1 MPMRVL
7 VVLLAGQAM
16 ATMDQ
21 SILAVAAPSLRVD
34 LHPSDAQL
42 QLVVAMYT
50 LAFAALVVIGA
61 RLGDVVGRRRAFLTG
76 LVAFMVASLAGGL
89 APSPAFLIVARAV
102 QGAAAALMTP
112 QVLSIIQLQFAGERR
127 ARAIGAYSLIL
138 AVGVAAGQVIGGLLV
153 GAELLDDAWR
163 PALLLNAPVGVA
175 VLLAARRGLPAVQGD
190 PHRRLDFAGSAVLA
204 LALLALVLPL
214 TFGRDADWPP
224 WVWPSLAACA
234 LALWGFVKL
243 ERRMRASGRDPLFDL
258 DVLCIRGVAAGVGAV
273 LLVMAC
279 YAGFLLALTLHL
291 QEALRFTPLRAGLT
305 FAAYAG
311 GFAVASLT
319 WTRAGTAA
327 RNRLPIAGP
336 LLMGAAFLGVGL
348 VAARGGWPV
357 AVTTP
362 LLFIG
367 GVGHACAYSPLASR
381 LTTLVRA
388 DQASDLSGLIL
399 TATLVGTTSGAATFL
414 GVYLSLAAQGSP
426 HALLVTTA
434 VLAAA
439 LLMTAI
445 CALCALEGSPWRPF
459 ARRRSSTRAPR
470 TYGTPCATGAPC
482 TSDSCAD
489 SRSTAASTAPTG
501 S

>member
-1 MPMRVL
+1 MRVL
-7 VVLLAGQAM
+7 FVLLAGQAM

-21 SILAVAAPSLRVD
+21 SILAVAAPSLRVE
-34 LHPSDAQL
+34 LHASDAQL

-50 LAFAALVVIGA
+50 LAFAALVIIGA

-76 LVAFMVASLAGGL
+76 LVAFTLASLAGGL
-89 APSPAFLIVARAV
+89 APTPGFLIVARGV

-112 QVLSIIQLQFAGERR
+112 QVLSIIPLQFAGERR

-175 VLLAARRGLPAVQGD
+175 VLLAARRGPPAVGGGPD
-190 PHRRLDFAGSAVLA
+190 RRLDVAGSAVLA
-204 LALLALVLPL
+204 LALLGLVLPL
-214 TFGRDADWPP
+214 TFGRDAGWPA

-243 ERRMRASGRDPLFDL
+243 ERRTRASGRDPLFDL
-258 DVLCIRGVAAGVGAV
+258 DILRIRGVAAGVGAV

-291 QEALRFTPLRAGLT
+291 QEALHFTPLRAGLT

-319 WTRAGTAA
+319 WPRAGTAA
-327 RNRLPIAGP
+327 RERLPIAGP
-336 LLMGAAFLGVGL
+336 LLMGAALLGVGL

-357 AVTTP
+357 ALTTP

-414 GVYLSLAAQGSP
+414 GVYLSLAAGGSP

-439 LLMTAI
+439 LLITTT
-445 CALCALEGSPWRPF
+445 CALCALEGNRWRPF
-459 ARRRSSTRAPR
+459 AGKRSSTRARR
-470 TYGTPCATGAPC
+470 TYGTPCATGARC
-482 TSDSCAD
+482 TTDSCAD

>member
-7 VVLLAGQAM
+7 FVLLAGQAM

-21 SILAVAAPSLRVD
+21 SILAVAAPSLRVE
-34 LHPSDAQL
+34 LHASDAQL

-50 LAFAALVVIGA
+50 LAFAALVIIGA

-76 LVAFMVASLAGGL
+76 LVAFTLASLAGGL
-89 APSPAFLIVARAV
+89 APTPGFLIVARGV

-175 VLLAARRGLPAVQGD
+175 VLLAARRGPPAVGGGPD
-190 PHRRLDFAGSAVLA
+190 RRLDVAGSAVLA
-204 LALLALVLPL
+204 LALLGLVLPL
-214 TFGRDADWPP
+214 TFGRDAGWPA

-243 ERRMRASGRDPLFDL
+243 ERRTRASGRDPLFDL
-258 DVLCIRGVAAGVGAV
+258 DILRIRGVAAGVGAV

-291 QEALRFTPLRAGLT
+291 QEALHFTPLRAGLT

-319 WTRAGTAA
+319 WPRAGTAA
-327 RNRLPIAGP
+327 RERLPIAGP
-336 LLMGAAFLGVGL
+336 LLMGAALLGVGL

-357 AVTTP
+357 ALTTP

-414 GVYLSLAAQGSP
+414 GVYLSLAAGGSP

-439 LLMTAI
+439 LLITTT
-445 CALCALEGSPWRPF
+445 CALCALEGNRWRPF
-459 ARRRSSTRAPR
+459 AGKRSSTRARR
-470 TYGTPCATGAPC
+470 TYGTPCATGARC
-482 TSDSCAD
+482 TTDSCAD

>member
-1 MPMRVL
+1 
-7 VVLLAGQAM
+7 
-16 ATMDQ
+16 
-21 SILAVAAPSLRVD
+21 
-34 LHPSDAQL
+34 
-42 QLVVAMYT
+42 
-50 LAFAALVVIGA
+50 
-61 RLGDVVGRRRAFLTG
+61 
-76 LVAFMVASLAGGL
+76 
-89 APSPAFLIVARAV
+89 
-102 QGAAAALMTP
+102 
-112 QVLSIIQLQFAGERR
+112 
-127 ARAIGAYSLIL
+127 
-138 AVGVAAGQVIGGLLV
+138 
-153 GAELLDDAWR
+153 
-163 PALLLNAPVGVA
+163 
-175 VLLAARRGLPAVQGD
+175 
-190 PHRRLDFAGSAVLA
+190 
-204 LALLALVLPL
+204 
-214 TFGRDADWPP
+214 
-224 WVWPSLAACA
+224 
-234 LALWGFVKL
+234 
-243 ERRMRASGRDPLFDL
+243 GRDPLFDL
-258 DVLCIRGVAAGVGAV
+258 DVLRIRGVAAGVGAV
-273 LLVMAC
+273 LVVMGC

-291 QEALRFTPLRAGLT
+291 QEALHFTPLRAGLT
-305 FAAYAG
+305 FAAYAS

-319 WTRAGTAA
+319 WTRAGAAA
-327 RNRLPIAGP
+327 RDRLPVAGP
-336 LLMGAAFLGVGL
+336 LVMGAALLGVGL
-348 VAARGGWPV
+348 VAADGGWPV
-357 AVTTP
+357 ALTTP
-362 LLFIG
+362 LLFAG

-445 CALCALEGSPWRPF
+445 CAPCALEGSPWRPF

>member
-1 MPMRVL
+1 MRVL

-34 LHPSDAQL
+34 LHASDAQL

-76 LVAFMVASLAGGL
+76 LQGFTVASLAGGL
-89 APSPAFLIVARAV
+89 APGPAFLIVARAV

-127 ARAIGAYSLIL
+127 ARAVGAYSLIL

-175 VLLAARRGLPAVQGD
+175 VLLAARRGLPAVQDG
-190 PHRRLDFAGSAVLA
+190 PERRLDFAGSAALA

-214 TFGRDADWPP
+214 TFGREAGWPA

-234 LALWGFVKL
+234 VALWGFGKL
-243 ERRMRASGRDPLFDL
+243 ERRMRALGRDPLFDL
-258 DVLCIRGVAAGVGAV
+258 DVLRVEGIAAGVGAV

-291 QEALRFTPLRAGLT
+291 QEALHFTPLRAGLT

-319 WTRAGTAA
+319 WTRASAAA
-327 RNRLPIAGP
+327 RERLPIAGP
-336 LLMGAAFLGVGL
+336 LLMGAALLGVGL
-348 VAARGGWPV
+348 TAAGGGWP
-357 AVTTP
+357 AALTTP
-362 LLFIG
+362 LLFAG
-367 GVGHACAYSPLASR
+367 GVGHACAYSPLANR

-388 DQASDLSGLIL
+388 DQAADLSGLIL
-399 TATLVGTTSGAATFL
+399 TATLVGTTSGAAAFL
-414 GVYLSLAAQGSP
+414 GVYLGVAAEGSA

-439 LLMTAI
+439 LLITAT
-445 CALCALEGSPWRPF
+445 CALCALEGSRWRPF
-459 ARRRSSTRAPR
+459 ARKRSSTRAR
-470 TYGTPCATGAPC
+470 RRCGTPSATGARC
-482 TSDSCAD
+482 TGDSCGD
-489 SRSTAASTAPTG
+489 SPSTAASTAPTG

>member
-1 MPMRVL
+1 VPMRVL
-7 VVLLAGQAM
+7 FVLLAGQAM

-34 LHPSDAQL
+34 LHASDAQL

-50 LAFAALVVIGA
+50 LAFAVLVVIGA

-76 LVAFMVASLAGGL
+76 LVAFTLASLAGGL
-89 APSPAFLIVARAV
+89 APSPAFLIAARGA

-175 VLLAARRGLPAVQGD
+175 VLLAARRGLPAVGGGPD
-190 PHRRLDFAGSAVLA
+190 RRLDVAGSAVLA

-214 TFGRDADWPP
+214 TFGRDAGWPA

-234 LALWGFVKL
+234 PVLWGFVKL

-258 DVLCIRGVAAGVGAV
+258 DILRIRGVAAGVGAV

-279 YAGFLLALTLHL
+279 YAGVLLALTLHL
-291 QEALRFTPLRAGLT
+291 QEALHFTPLRAGLT

-327 RNRLPIAGP
+327 RERLPIAGP
-336 LLMGAAFLGVGL
+336 LLMGAALLGVGL
-348 VAARGGWPV
+348 AAAGGGWPV
-357 AVTTP
+357 ALTTP

-414 GVYLSLAAQGSP
+414 GVYLSLAAGGSP

-439 LLMTAI
+439 LLITTT
-445 CALCALEGSPWRPF
+445 CALCALEGNRWRPF
-459 ARRRSSTRAPR
+459 ARKRSSTRARR

-482 TSDSCAD
+482 TTDSCAD